1 VRGSYAAI
9 LPATATRDARLLV
22 TARSLRS
29 FGDGLTSVL
38 LPAYL
43 LALGRSE
50 LEVGILSTAALAG
63 SAALTLAV
71 GLFAHRLAPRRVLLA
86 GCLLMLLTGAGFA
99 AASAFALLLVI
110 AFVGTLNPSGGDVS
124 VFQPVEQ
131 ALLAG
136 AAAPAERTA
145 LFARYNLCAALA
157 LAVGA
162 LAAGAPAALAAA
174 TGADL
179 VDTSRAAFAAYGL
192 VGAGCALAYRRLG
205 PAARQAPPAPRGEAR
220 AALGPSRGA
229 VLRLT
234 ALFSLDSFGGGFV
247 VNPILV
253 LWLLSRHGL
262 SLEAAGAVMSAAALL
277 AALSQLGSAPIARRI
292 GLIRTMVFTHLPAN
306 AFLVGAALAPE
317 APAAVACLLA
327 RAALSQMDV
336 PARQAYVM
344 SLVRPEERAAASSV
358 TNVPRSLATAISPT
372 LAGALL
378 GASSFGWPL
387 VVAGVL
393 KGSYDL
399 LLLAGFRHREPLDEH
414 TGPGAASA

>member
-1 VRGSYAAI
+1 VRGTHLAI
-9 LPATATRDARLLV
+9 LPVTATRDARLLIA
-22 TARSLRS
+22 ARSLRS
-29 FGDGLTSVL
+29 LGDGLTSVL
-38 LPAYL
+38 LPAFL

-50 LEVGILSTAALAG
+50 LEVGLLSTAALAG

-71 GLFAHRLAPRRVLLA
+71 GLLAHRLPPQRVLLA

-99 AASAFALLLVI
+99 ATSAFALLLVI
-110 AFVGTLNPSGGDVS
+110 AFAGTLNPSGGDVS
-124 VFQPVEQ
+124 LFQPIEQ

-136 AAAPAERTA
+136 AVAPAERTA

-157 LAVGA
+157 VAVGA
-162 LAAGAPAALAAA
+162 LAAGAPAALAEA

-179 VDTSRAAFAAYGL
+179 ADTARLAFAGYGL
-192 VGAGCALAYRRLG
+192 LSIGCALAYLRLG
-205 PAARQAPPAPRGEAR
+205 PAAREAPASRGEAR
-220 AALGPSRGA
+220 TALGPSRGA

-247 VNPILV
+247 VNSILV

-277 AALSQLGSAPIARRI
+277 SALSQLGSAPIARRI
-292 GLIRTMVFTHLPAN
+292 GLVRTMVFTHLPAN
-306 AFLVGAALAPE
+306 AFLIAAAFAPD
-317 APAAVACLLA
+317 AGAAVACLLA

-336 PARQAYVM
+336 PARVAYVM

-378 GASSFGWPL
+378 GTSSFGWPL
-387 VVAGVL
+387 VVGGVL
-393 KGSYDL
+393 KGVYDL
-399 LLLAGFRHREPLDEH
+399 LLLAGFRHREPPDAGV
-414 TGPGAASA
+414 GPGSAPA